1 MSDQPL
7 PPSVVNTPR
16 PDRWLRFDPDR
27 TVHLSVGK
35 VEIGQGI
42 LTALTQIAA
51 EELDVPPG
59 CVRILSGDTDRAPDE
74 GSTSSSLSI
83 EVSGASVRL
92 ISAEVRARFL
102 DRLAQRLNCAPA
114 ELSVADGGFL
124 RGGTP
129 TGQDYWSFAPE
140 IDLTQPATGR
150 APPKPRAAYRLV
162 GKALP
167 RVDLPAKLSGAAFV
181 HDLAPPGMLHAR
193 MLRQPGR
200 GAQLAALDEA
210 AIRRAAGGD
219 IRIVRQGNFVAIV
232 SEDETVAH
240 RAAIAAP
247 AHAKWEDV
255 AAIPPGADEARA
267 FVGQSADDRLSGAP
281 MPTAPP
287 TGPVVEATYSRPYIA
302 HASLGPSCA
311 LAEERDGHLTVWTHS
326 QAVYPLRNSLS
337 NILGRPIETISVRH
351 GQGAGCYGHNGADDA
366 ALDAALVAQLVP
378 GRPIRVQWRR
388 EEEFG
393 FEPVGTA
400 QVVTLRAVLDAK
412 GRPAD
417 WTAEIWAGSHV
428 QRPASGG
435 NMLAH
440 EALPTPPPDPR
451 PFEPPEASGG
461 GGVRNAVPMYDIPA
475 TRIVHH
481 LARRTPIRT
490 SSLRSLGA
498 LANVFALECFLDE
511 LAERAGEDPLAY
523 RLSILSN
530 PRARA
535 VIERASAMANWAGRG
550 AAGTGRGLGLGFGQ
564 YKNRSAYAA
573 VVAEVEVE
581 REVRLR
587 RVWCAADGGLIIS
600 PDGARNQLE
609 GGIVQAASMTLK
621 EQVRFDRQGIRSL
634 DWESYPILRF
644 SEVPEIA
651 VELMDRP
658 DQPSLGMGECTI
670 GPTAAAIGNAVA
682 HALGAR
688 IRDLPLTR
696 ERIAAALAV
705 G

>member
-1 MSDQPL
+1 MSDTPL
-7 PPSVVNTPR
+7 PLSVVNNPR
-16 PDRWLRFDPDR
+16 PDRWISFGAERAVNLA
-27 TVHLSVGK
+27 VGK
-35 VEIGQGI
+35 VEIGQGV

-51 EELDVPPG
+51 EELDVPVG
-59 CVRILSGDTDRAPDE
+59 AVRILSGDTDRAPDE

-102 DRLAQRLNCAPA
+102 DRLALRLNCAA
-114 ELSVADGGFL
+114 SELSVADGAFL
-124 RGGTP
+124 RGGAP
-129 TGQDYWSFAPE
+129 TGHDYWSFSPE
-140 IDLTQPATGR
+140 VDLAQPATGR
-150 APPKPRAAYRLV
+150 APRKPHTAYRVV
-162 GKALP
+162 GRDVP
-167 RVDLPAKLSGAAFV
+167 RVDLPAKISGPAFV

-193 MLRQPGR
+193 MLRQPSR
-200 GAQLAALDEA
+200 GAALAALDEA
-210 AIRRAAGGD
+210 AIRRAAGAEL
-219 IRIVRQGNFVAIV
+219 RILRLGNLVALV
-232 SEDETVAH
+232 SESETVAQRAAAAALSH
-240 RAAIAAP
+240 ARWENVAAIA
-247 AHAKWEDV
+247 
-255 AAIPPGADEARA
+255 PGEDEARA
-267 FVGQSADDRLSGAP
+267 LVGQPCIDRVLGDPVPA
-281 MPTAPP
+281 AG
-287 TGPVVEATYSRPYIA
+287 GPVIEATYSRPYIA
-302 HASLGPSCA
+302 HAALGPSCA
-311 LAEERDGHLTVWTHS
+311 LAEERDGHLTVWTHT

-337 NILGRPIETISVRH
+337 NVLGRPAETISVRH
-351 GQGAGCYGHNGADDA
+351 AQGPGCYGHNGADDA
-366 ALDAALVAQLVP
+366 ALDAALVAQMLP

-393 FEPVGTA
+393 FEPVSTA
-400 QVVTLRAVLDAK
+400 QVVTIRAVLDAR

-428 QRPASGG
+428 QRPAMGG

-451 PFEPPEASGG
+451 PFEPPEANGG
-461 GGVRNAVPMYDIPA
+461 GGTRNALLLYDIPA
-475 TRIVHH
+475 KRVVHH
-481 LARRTPIRT
+481 LVRRTPVRT
-490 SSLRSLGA
+490 SSLRGLGA
-498 LANVFALECFLDE
+498 LPNVFAAECFIDE
-511 LAERAGEDPLAY
+511 LAERAGEDPVAY

-535 VIERASAMANWAGRG
+535 VIERAAALSCWADRG
-550 AAGTGRGLGLGFGQ
+550 QAGTGRGKGIGFAQ

-573 VVAEVEVE
+573 VVAEVEVD
-581 REVRLR
+581 REVRLL
-587 RVWCAADGGLIIS
+587 RVWCAGDGGLVIS

-609 GGIVQAASMTLK
+609 GGIIQAASFTLK
-621 EQVRFDRQGIRSL
+621 EQVRFDAQGISSL
-634 DWESYPILRF
+634 DWDAYPILRF

-651 VELMDRP
+651 VELIGAA

-696 ERIAAALAV
+696 ERIAAALGA